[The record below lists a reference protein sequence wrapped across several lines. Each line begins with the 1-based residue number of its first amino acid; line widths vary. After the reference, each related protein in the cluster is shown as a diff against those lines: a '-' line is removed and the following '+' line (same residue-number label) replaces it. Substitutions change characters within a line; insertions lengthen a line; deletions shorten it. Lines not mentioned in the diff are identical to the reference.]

1 MPRKVRGTVEGELA
15 FGGSK
20 VKAGQK
26 LRAVADISDGRIQ
39 RKENGKRYHGQYG
52 MMLTCQKMT
61 RFSSY
66 NVFF

>member
-39 RKENGKRYHGQYG
+39 RKENGKWIKW
-52 MMLTCQKMT
+52 TIWDDVD
-61 RFSSY
+61 FPEDDP
-66 NVFF
+66 F